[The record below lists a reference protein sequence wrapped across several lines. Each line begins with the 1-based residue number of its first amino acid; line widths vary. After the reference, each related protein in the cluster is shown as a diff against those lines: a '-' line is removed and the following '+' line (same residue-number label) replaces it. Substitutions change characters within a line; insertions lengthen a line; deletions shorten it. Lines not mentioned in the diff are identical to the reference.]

1 MTAKLLIATANDHK
15 AGELRALLAET
26 LAPLMRGALPE
37 ILTLRDLDGME
48 PPEETGRTFDANARL
63 KAEACAR
70 ASGLWTLADDS
81 GLSVDALCGRPGVR
95 SARYAPTDGERIAR
109 LLDELKGI
117 AAARRS
123 ARFECVMALAS
134 PGGECITCAGH
145 VRGRI
150 ACEPRGAGGFGYD
163 PIFELLDPPHAGRMM
178 AELTAEEKNSLSHRG
193 RALRAIAPHVARSLG

>member
-26 LAPLMRGALPE
+26 LASLVRGELPE
-37 ILTLRDLDGME
+37 ILTLRDFDGME

-63 KAEACAR
+63 KAEGCAR
-70 ASGLWTLADDS
+70 AAGLWTLADDS
-81 GLSVDALCGRPGVR
+81 GLAVDALCGRPGVR
-95 SARYAPTDGERIAR
+95 SARYAPTDAERIAR
-109 LLDELKGI
+109 LLGELEGI
-117 AAARRS
+117 PAARRC

-134 PGGECITCAGH
+134 PAGECITCAGH

-150 ACEPRGAGGFGYD
+150 AIAPRGAGGFGYD

-178 AELTAEEKNSLSHRG
+178 AELSPAEKNGLSHRG
-193 RALRAIAPHVARSLG
+193 RARRARAPHNARALA